1 MKVDAYIVNAIDQYI
16 LANKLT
22 QAAFAKQLGIS
33 EATMVKWRRQGNGI
47 TGRRWQHLY
56 RYIKRYLPAERIFI
70 AGNGEEHYSSATE
83 GTGVRVYFEPKYIPQ
98 MVPVLVDEHLRQY
111 QQMLQSVEQYVAG
124 RDFPRVEYRPHS
136 KATSGIFCYV
146 LPQAEVGV
154 PQGARLFVSSE
165 EKPRSGGLVLAV
177 TAAGKIMLANYTTSG
192 NTFTLAGRENI
203 TGKLAQARE
212 MLTML
217 ATVVMYEVYTI

>member
-47 TGRRWQHLY
+47 TGRRWQTLY
-56 RYIKRYLPAERIFI
+56 RYIKRYLPAERIYI
-70 AGNGEEHYSSATE
+70 AGNGEENYSSATE
-83 GTGVRVYFEPKYIPQ
+83 GTGVRAYFDPKYVPQ
-98 MVPVLVDEHLRQY
+98 MVPVLVDENLRQY
-111 QQMLQSVEQYVAG
+111 QQMLQSVEQFVAG
-124 RDFPRVEYRPHS
+124 REFPRVEYRPHC

-146 LPQAEVGV
+146 LPHTEVGV
-154 PQGARLFVSSE
+154 PQGARLFVSSD
-165 EKPRSGGLVLAV
+165 EKPRSGFLVLAV
-177 TAAGKIMLANYTTSG
+177 TAKGKIMLANYTTSG

>member
-47 TGRRWQHLY
+47 TGRRWQQLY
-56 RYIKRYLPAERIFI
+56 GYIKRYLPTERIFV

-83 GTGVRVYFEPKYIPQ
+83 GTGVRAYFEPKYIPQ
-98 MVPVLVDEHLRQY
+98 MVPVLVDENLRDY
-111 QQMLQSVEQYVAG
+111 QQMLQSVEQYVGG
-124 RDFPRVEYRPHS
+124 RAFPRVEYRPRGN
-136 KATSGIFCYV
+136 AASGIFCYV
-146 LPQAEVGV
+146 LPQAAAGV
-154 PQGARLFVSSE
+154 PQGARLFISSE
-165 EKPRSGGLVLAV
+165 EKPHSGGLVLAV
-177 TAAGKIMLANYTTSG
+177 TAGGKIMLANYTTSG
-192 NTFTLAGRENI
+192 NTFTLSGVETI
-203 TGKLAQARE
+203 TGKLAQARQ

-217 ATVVMYEVYTI
+217 ATVVMYEVFTV

>member
-83 GTGVRVYFEPKYIPQ
+83 GTPTVISTPVRHPDASDLP
-98 MVPVLVDEHLRQY
+98 PV
-111 QQMLQSVEQYVAG
+111 
-124 RDFPRVEYRPHS
+124 
-136 KATSGIFCYV
+136 T
-146 LPQAEVGV
+146 
-154 PQGARLFVSSE
+154 RL
-165 EKPRSGGLVLAV
+165 
-177 TAAGKIMLANYTTSG
+177 
-192 NTFTLAGRENI
+192 
-203 TGKLAQARE
+203 
-212 MLTML
+212 
-217 ATVVMYEVYTI
+217 